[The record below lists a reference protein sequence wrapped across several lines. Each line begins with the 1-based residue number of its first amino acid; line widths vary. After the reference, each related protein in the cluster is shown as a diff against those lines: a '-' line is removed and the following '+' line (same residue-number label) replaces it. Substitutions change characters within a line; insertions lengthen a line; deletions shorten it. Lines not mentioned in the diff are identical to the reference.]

1 MTDQPA
7 IGEESVRIPVVA
19 SPAGRAS
26 SGTGRALEGRLAY
39 PLDHQ
44 PVLCSLIAGP
54 HPLLGGDLQNNV
66 VQALLAG
73 LADAGAVA
81 LAFNYAG
88 VGRSEGGPADWPAI
102 VSAFW
107 RDGRFDEERLW
118 VEDAAAALTFLRRS
132 HDRCPVLIGY
142 SFGCW
147 TAVNNLHAAD
157 PAAVVLIS
165 PNPTQHTFDALG
177 DFDGPLLVVHSNND
191 FSCAETDLVAWFETL
206 RPPKSRVLIRA
217 GEHFFRGEEREVV
230 GTVLA
235 FLRDNH
241 LLEAPAA

>member
-1 MTDQPA
+1 MNDPPA

-19 SPAGRAS
+19 PAVGRAS
-26 SGTGRALEGRLAY
+26 SGTDRTLEGRIAY
-39 PLDHQ
+39 PPDHQ
-44 PVLCSLIAGP
+44 PSLCSLIAGP
-54 HPLLGGDLQNNV
+54 HPLLGGDLENNV
-66 VQALLAG
+66 VQALLAR

-88 VGRSEGGPADWPAI
+88 VGRSEGGPGDWPTI

-118 VEDAAAALTFLRRS
+118 VEDTAAAVAFLRRS
-132 HDRCPVLIGY
+132 DPRRPVLIGY

-147 TAVNNLHAAD
+147 TAVNNLCVAD

-165 PNPTQHTFDALG
+165 PNPKQHSFEALA
-177 DFDGPLLVVHSNND
+177 DFDGPLLVIHSNND

-217 GEHFFRGEEREVV
+217 GEHFFRRQEREVAA
-230 GTVLA
+230 TLLT
-235 FLRDNH
+235 FLRENG
-241 LLEAPAA
+241 LIEETQA